1 MKIEELQCEI
11 GHRERH
17 IKNLKDEI
25 HDLKNNIERLLREL
39 EAKGKEILKVRSDAN
54 LQIKYVIKMG
64 ENRITL
70 CCPSFCSIIL
80 PVVSCI

>member
-64 ENRITL
+64 ENRITQ
-70 CCPSFCSIIL
+70 SG
-80 PVVSCI
+80 